1 MTDFYFWFHCRDVEI
16 NGYKIPAGS
25 HVIPLINSVHMDPNL
40 WDKPEEFNPSRFV
53 DSEGKVRKPE
63 YFIPFGVGRRMCLG
77 DILAKMELFLF
88 FSSFMHTFNITLP
101 EGHPMPSLKGNV
113 GATITPESFNVCLT
127 PRPLINMNVIHT
139 QTSATSSTTTAKS
152 SSSH

>member
-1 MTDFYFWFHCRDVEI
+1 
-16 NGYKIPAGS
+16 
-25 HVIPLINSVHMDPNL
+25 MDPNL

-88 FSSFMHTFNITLP
+88 FASFIHTFNMTLP

-113 GATITPESFNVCLT
+113 GATITPESFYVCLT
-127 PRPLINMNVIHT
+127 PRPLININVIHT
-139 QTSATSSTTTAKS
+139 QESATSSTTTVKS
-152 SSSH
+152 TSSH